1 MKKLPLFED
10 FMPVGFAPS
19 DSATFSLGGA
29 NNIETGYN
37 MDAIVGPVE
46 QCSNHVAEQANSYE
60 NNDNPKHTA
69 EAYIKEAK
77 KHINDKIDEACENY
91 NSTNEAVI
99 NEAMTFQDLVDKY
112 KDNPYGIG
120 ANSVEYVESEN
131 WGNQLVL
138 RFEDSYDR
146 KEAEADLKKMG
157 IKAKKMS
164 KSTANK
170 AFKYRYELTVFE
182 STLNEG
188 TDIGSWNQGGVRGN
202 ENVLV
207 TTFAG
212 PKDIE
217 DFGLGRRCMQIN
229 VGRSYVQLNPADIV
243 ELKELLKNYK
253 V

>member
-91 NSTNEAVI
+91 S
-99 NEAMTFQDLVDKY
+99 AM
-112 KDNPYGIG
+112 
-120 ANSVEYVESEN
+120 S
-131 WGNQLVL
+131 
-138 RFEDSYDR
+138 
-146 KEAEADLKKMG
+146 
-157 IKAKKMS
+157 
-164 KSTANK
+164 
-170 AFKYRYELTVFE
+170 E

-188 TDIGSWNQGGVRGN
+188 TDIGSWNQGGVKGK